1 MESKPWWQSLTIQ
14 TIVCMTFLMLLTW
27 LGEWPGWDSVAKQ
40 IIHKVAIDAG
50 ALAVLAMLL
59 GGAGIFGRIRVGG
72 LK

>member
-1 MESKPWWQSLTIQ
+1 
-14 TIVCMTFLMLLTW
+14 MLLAW

-50 ALAVLAMLL
+50 ALAVLAVLL
-59 GGAGIFGRIRVGG
+59 GGAGVFGRIRAGG